1 MKIYGTFQT
10 VQARVDGQYIGT
22 AINGDVK
29 TNILKRPLAGNTHKT
44 HAVIILGY
52 WLPFIVITVLLI
64 TTIGIAF
71 CSKDEHQTDEGRT
84 CCTKVKTCLK
94 PFLNNVRL
102 WKVKFTANLESSV
115 DLQGNM
121 AAATLIC
128 ISFTIYAHFL
138 DIYSI
143 FVENHSV
150 LPSYYIVGDNY
161 FSITITN
168 CLIVTVLFNI
178 VGIIL
183 LIVSYCSCAAF
194 CFKRLVTVCSKCDLY
209 ISVILCIGNTILVL
223 SYHFQN
229 ILIAWSLTPF
239 YAGSILLYYGV
250 IVFVAFLSLKYTY
263 IQTHKLISQKRI
275 WLGCVLIITSIILI
289 VVIVV
294 TISFIIYIPVSGS
307 IENSAIGI
315 TTIYHG
321 GVLLIGGLIAYNVGG
336 HIIGG
341 SFSIN
346 SVLKT
351 AVTEMKDN
359 PFNRNDV
366 EWDLASEEKRM
377 SKVVNMLIKYGKV
390 YSHLPVQSQPQ
401 ADPPAPPRVY
411 VTHIENST
419 CALANPSLNYPFT
432 FQSNPIIIDGFNR
445 PSAIAVVQNQPPAV
459 AGPDVAN
466 QLQQGDVLVVER
478 DGNCV
483 SKIVVGDNGQRQRTD
498 FFGVAG
504 NGNGEFNHPTGI
516 AIDHGGNIFVVDHD
530 NHRVQK
536 FAQNG
541 DFIAESGMGGGN
553 DAAANEEGEGTALIN
568 IVADN
573 GGAEVA
579 ANDTQLQSPMG
590 IAATQQNVYITD
602 TGKNRIQNWNNN
614 LVYFGVKG
622 NGNGQ
627 FNQPFDL
634 SFDSHGNVYVVD
646 RGNKRIQVFNAADGY
661 GYLRQFGSAILR
673 EPVSIA
679 IDTQRN
685 NAVYIVDRGK
695 NCVSKFANNGDFIKS
710 FTSVDLSEPCGI
722 AVDSNGAVYVCDTGN
737 NRVIIFSLNQVQEL

>member
-29 TNILKRPLAGNTHKT
+29 RNILKRPLAGNTHKT

-64 TTIGIAF
+64 TTTIIAC

-121 AAATLIC
+121 VAATLIC

-143 FVENHSV
+143 VDENHSV
-150 LPSYYIVGDNY
+150 LPSYYIVRVNY
-161 FSITITN
+161 FSITITIF
-168 CLIVTVLFNI
+168 LIVTFLLNI

-239 YAGSILLYYGV
+239 YTGSILLYYGV

-263 IQTHKLISQKRI
+263 IQTHRLISQKRI
-275 WLGCVLIITSIILI
+275 WLGCVLIITSSILI
-289 VVIVV
+289 LVIVV
-294 TISFIIYIPVSGS
+294 TLLFIIYIPVSGS

-359 PFNRNDV
+359 PFNRNDKK
-366 EWDLASEEKRM
+366 WGLASEEKRM

-390 YSHLPVQSQPQ
+390 YNHLPVHLPPPQPAQ
-401 ADPPAPPRVY
+401 PAPAVPPPPPPPRVY

-432 FQSNPIIIDGFNR
+432 FQSIPIIINGFNR
-445 PSAIAVVQNQPPAV
+445 PSAVAVVPPPAGV
-459 AGPDVAN
+459 N
-466 QLQQGDVLVVER
+466 HLQQGDVLVVEC

-483 SKIVVGDNGQRQRTD
+483 SKIVVGANGQRQRTD

-504 NGNGEFNHPTGI
+504 NGDGRFNHPTGI
-516 AIDHGGNIFVVDHD
+516 AIGQGGNIFVVDHG

-541 DFIAESGMGGGN
+541 DFIAVSGNGRGN
-553 DAAANEEGEGTALIN
+553 DAAANNRKLK
-568 IVADN
+568 
-573 GGAEVA
+573 
-579 ANDTQLQSPMG
+579 SPMG
-590 IAATQQNVYITD
+590 IAATQQRVYITD
-602 TGKNRIQNWNNN
+602 TGKNRIQYWTNN
-614 LVYFGVKG
+614 LDYIDRFGVKG
-622 NGNGQ
+622 RGDGQ
-627 FNQPFDL
+627 FEQPFDL
-634 SFDSHGNVYVVD
+634 SFDNDENVYVVD
-646 RGNKRIQVFNAADGY
+646 RGNRRIQSFTAAGEH
-661 GYLRQFGSAILR
+661 LEQFGNAILR
-673 EPVSIA
+673 ESVS
-679 IDTQRN
+679 
-685 NAVYIVDRGK
+685 
-695 NCVSKFANNGDFIKS
+695 
-710 FTSVDLSEPCGI
+710 
-722 AVDSNGAVYVCDTGN
+722 
-737 NRVIIFSLNQVQEL
+737 